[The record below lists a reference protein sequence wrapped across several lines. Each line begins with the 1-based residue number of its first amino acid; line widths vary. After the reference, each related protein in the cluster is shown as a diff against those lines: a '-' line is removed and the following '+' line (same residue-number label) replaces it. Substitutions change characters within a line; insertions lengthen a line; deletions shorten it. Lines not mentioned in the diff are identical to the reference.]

1 MFIASFIMCIVA
13 ALFIINMCVRQS
25 SYQSSYQHI
34 LVILNLIKCIHS
46 SSATGSIAAQVR

>member
-1 MFIASFIMCIVA
+1 MFIASFIMCIVT

-34 LVILNLIKCIHS
+34 LVILDLIKCIHS